1 MFVNIIS
8 GVCKSTPLIAKV
20 IMLYL
25 LFWVPLYAFVFST
38 PAPVAVATNDYLS
51 ELAAIEQT
59 RVTTPETITGSPIRL
74 VVPRLNIDLPIEDGI
89 YDPTTDSWTLS
100 RTATHYALITAP
112 PNTTSGNTLIYGHN
126 NRRILG
132 ATRNIQ
138 PGDVLQIITKEN
150 QTFSYAYTSDIKV
163 DPSNTSIFG
172 DTSIDKPRLTLLTCD
187 GLFNEQRRLMS
198 FDFTEVSL

>member
-1 MFVNIIS
+1 MVHTVRGLLQRI
-8 GVCKSTPLIAKV
+8 PLSLKV
-20 IMLYL
+20 VSLYL
-25 LFWVPLYAFVFST
+25 LIGIPLYAFVFAA
-38 PAPVAVATNDYLS
+38 PAPTAIATNDYLS

-59 RVTTPETITGSPIRL
+59 RVTTPETITGSPVRL
-74 VVPRLNIDLPIEDGI
+74 VIPRLGVDLPIEDGV
-89 YDPTTDSWTLS
+89 YDPATDSWTLS
-100 RTATHYALITAP
+100 RTAVHYALITAP

-172 DTSIDKPRLTLLTCD
+172 ETSTDKPRLTLLTCD